1 MTHVLLAALDP
12 DQREVAAL
20 THGRVAVIATAGSGK
35 TRAITHRIAY
45 AVATGAH
52 EANRGLALTFTTKAA
67 GAMRKQLADLSVDA
81 VTAATFHS
89 TALRQLTHF
98 WPRALGGSAW
108 KVSASKNAAVEEAIR
123 HANLDVSNSDR
134 RSIISEMEWAKTS
147 GLDPSSYLELNRGS
161 LGVDQ
166 ALVAEVWGRYTD
178 ICHRLRVIDF
188 EDVLSLTVGMLQQRP
203 DIALEVQRRYT
214 WFTVDEYQDVT
225 PLQQALLDL
234 WIGNRNDVCVVG
246 DPAQTIYSFAG
257 AQSNFLTA
265 FQQNYPDATVIELRR
280 TYRCPLAVVDVAN
293 SLMAAEIPE
302 LRSAVAMKSQV
313 EATGEIHV
321 AKYSDEAAEA
331 AAVAQQ
337 IAQLIKAGSDPR
349 EIAVLIRINTMS
361 VALESAFDNLRIP
374 YTVKGSTKFFDR
386 REIKQALL
394 ALKVETYSDA
404 KHDLLELITSVCES
418 FGWSQKPPLGS
429 VEAKSAWESLSGL
442 VVMADDLVAKNPQAT
457 LQDFMSEIEVRTV
470 SQQEPAAAAVTI
482 ATMHAA
488 KGLEWE
494 YVFIPGLVEGV
505 VPYVLA
511 LTEHNIAE
519 ERRLLYVAITRAKK
533 SVWLSWPNARR
544 GNQGG
549 SPVPSRF
556 LSDINAT
563 NSDLEFTEV

>member
-1 MTHVLLAALDP
+1 
-12 DQREVAAL
+12 
-20 THGRVAVIATAGSGK
+20 
-35 TRAITHRIAY
+35 
-45 AVATGAH
+45 
-52 EANRGLALTFTTKAA
+52 
-67 GAMRKQLADLSVDA
+67 
-81 VTAATFHS
+81 
-89 TALRQLTHF
+89 
-98 WPRALGGSAW
+98 
-108 KVSASKNAAVEEAIR
+108 
-123 HANLDVSNSDR
+123 
-134 RSIISEMEWAKTS
+134 
-147 GLDPSSYLELNRGS
+147 
-161 LGVDQ
+161 
-166 ALVAEVWGRYTD
+166 
-178 ICHRLRVIDF
+178 
-188 EDVLSLTVGMLQQRP
+188 
-203 DIALEVQRRYT
+203 
-214 WFTVDEYQDVT
+214 
-225 PLQQALLDL
+225 
-234 WIGNRNDVCVVG
+234 
-246 DPAQTIYSFAG
+246 
-257 AQSNFLTA
+257 
-265 FQQNYPDATVIELRR
+265 
-280 TYRCPLAVVDVAN
+280 VVDVAN

-321 AKYSDEAAEA
+321 AKYADEASEA
-331 AAVAQQ
+331 AAIARQ
-337 IAQLIKAGSDPR
+337 IAQLIKAGCDPR

-361 VALESAFDNLRIP
+361 VALESAFDNVRIP

-549 SPVPSRF
+549 SSVPSRF

-563 NSDLEFTEV
+563 NSDLEFTEVASISRGAAIEEVEAPTPHFCRLCNRGLTAAAEVAVQRCSFCPSPANASLVAELTLWRDGLAQEMNVLPWLVLTDQTILAIAEFTPQNQEELLSIQGVNPAKAHLFSDELISIIVSFEN